1 MLIIDEII
9 DKSSSW
15 FYRRPISLGEVYD
28 EIVDLVYRRI
38 SLLNFLT
45 NIFVSK
51 VCDEIVELIDWRLN
65 QNFNWDSLPQFHFLF
80 LSANFIFSPLPRSQ
94 NPNVV
99 VPSPLPTKIDSCYLC
114 CPRLSIVRGL
124 SVPIRQWATKTNQ
137 KSCTLASTPNLVE

>member
-51 VCDEIVELIDWRLN
+51 VCDEIVELID
-65 QNFNWDSLPQFHFLF
+65 
-80 LSANFIFSPLPRSQ
+80 
-94 NPNVV
+94 
-99 VPSPLPTKIDSCYLC
+99 
-114 CPRLSIVRGL
+114 
-124 SVPIRQWATKTNQ
+124 
-137 KSCTLASTPNLVE
+137 